1 VLQIYHSINY
11 VFIDFLADLKFLLIS
26 LLIYNGFM
34 TKKILLLFLILSLS
48 LSSCGIYKRSDIKDN
63 PGNVEE
69 RVRKN
74 IEEGRGIKF
83 GSVGKSGGT
92 FDFASS
98 NEMWRASI
106 EILDFVSFTN
116 ASYSGGII
124 ITDWFSSN
132 KDKTGNKKEI
142 KITVRFL
149 SNEIRAEGIEV
160 IIHERICEQNNTNC
174 KITKKKSKLESEIKI
189 AILKKAARLQIEDRK
204 KYKKDKKYLKKIGT
218 INY

>member
-1 VLQIYHSINY
+1 
-11 VFIDFLADLKFLLIS
+11 
-26 LLIYNGFM
+26 M
-34 TKKILLLFLILSLS
+34 TKKFLLLFLTLSLS
-48 LSSCGIYKRSDIKDN
+48 LSGCGIYKRSDIKDN

-69 RVRKN
+69 RVQRN

-83 GSVGKSGGT
+83 GNLGSKASSGT

-116 ASYSGGII
+116 VSYSGGII

-132 KDKTGNKKEI
+132 KDKAGNKKEI

-160 IIHERICEQNNTNC
+160 TIHERICKQNNTNC
-174 KITKKKSKLESEIKI
+174 KITKKKSKLETEIKI
-189 AILKKAARLQIEDRK
+189 AILKKAAHIQREDSK
-204 KYKKDKKYLKKIGT
+204 KFKKDKKYKKKIGT
-218 INY
+218 AKY